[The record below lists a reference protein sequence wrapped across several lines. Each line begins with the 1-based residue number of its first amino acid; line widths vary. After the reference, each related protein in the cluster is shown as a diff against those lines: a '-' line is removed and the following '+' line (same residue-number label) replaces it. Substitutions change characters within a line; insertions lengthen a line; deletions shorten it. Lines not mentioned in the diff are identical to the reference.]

1 MGRGVS
7 RTPDQVGARTELRE
21 GSPLP
26 PTANLAGTAI
36 FSFSSLPSSKC
47 PKPSSASDS
56 MNLSH
61 PESSTTRTTLGACHL
76 HHLEASRNFVRLS
89 RNVVTLLHNHGR
101 IKRRHRCIAG
111 IPHNPRICWSTH
123 SPSERCLPSSMIRS
137 RIRHRVSMRYMVL
150 PTRMPT
156 RAALQSVW

>member
-1 MGRGVS
+1 VAG
-7 RTPDQVGARTELRE
+7 DQVGARTELRE
-21 GSPLP
+21 GSPVPL
-26 PTANLAGTAI
+26 TANLAETAI
-36 FSFSSLPSSKC
+36 FSFSSLSPNNC

-61 PESSTTRTTLGACHL
+61 PESSTTRRTLGACHL
-76 HHLEASRNFVRLS
+76 HHLVASRNFVRSS

-123 SPSERCLPSSMIRS
+123 SPSERWLPSSMIRNL
-137 RIRHRVSMRYMVL
+137 IRHSVSMRYMVL
-150 PTRMPT
+150 PARTQT
-156 RAALQSVW
+156 WTAS